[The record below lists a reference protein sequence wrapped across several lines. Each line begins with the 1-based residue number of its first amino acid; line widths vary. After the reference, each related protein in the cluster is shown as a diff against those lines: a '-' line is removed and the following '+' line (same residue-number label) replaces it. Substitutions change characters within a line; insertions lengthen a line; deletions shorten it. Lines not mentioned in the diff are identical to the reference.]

1 MIELMVAVALV
12 GVLASIAVP
21 IYQGYVAKVQVARA
35 YSELSSYKALVE
47 EWLTKGVG
55 GVANSDLGYT
65 RSNLTAVV
73 SGNVATFSAD
83 GSGYLEV
90 TLGGDASTAIAGAR
104 LSVIRS
110 SAGTWSCIVDGSG
123 ARAWKDSYLPSGC
136 R

>member
-1 MIELMVAVALV
+1 MCSDRGFSMIELMVAVALV

-90 TLGGDASTAIAGAR
+90 TLGGDA
-104 LSVIRS
+104 
-110 SAGTWSCIVDGSG
+110 
-123 ARAWKDSYLPSGC
+123 
-136 R
+136 